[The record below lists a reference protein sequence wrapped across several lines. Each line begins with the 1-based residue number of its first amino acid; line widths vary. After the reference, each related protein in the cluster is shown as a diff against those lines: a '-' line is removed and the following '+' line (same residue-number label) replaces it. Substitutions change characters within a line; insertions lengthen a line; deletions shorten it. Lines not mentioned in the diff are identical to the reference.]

1 MRISH
6 FFINRPIFA
15 GVLSL
20 FITIVGA
27 FAYFSLAVAQYPEV
41 APPTLQVTASYPGA
55 SADVV
60 SETVATPLEQQI
72 NGIENLQYFSSQST
86 GDGKLTLTLTF
97 RLGTDLNTALV
108 LTQSRVLIAQPR
120 LPQTV
125 QQLGVTVKK
134 VASDYVIVPHL
145 YSPDGSRN
153 QLYLSNY
160 ATLHIKDA
168 IARLDGVGDVQ
179 TFGARDYAMRI
190 WLDPDKIASHNL
202 TAGDVVAAL
211 RAQNVQVSA
220 GVLAQPP
227 VANPRAFQINVKALG
242 RLVDPSQFADIIVK
256 SDSEGRVTRVRD
268 VGRVELGAVDYGANG
283 YKDHERSVPILIYRR
298 PGSNELATARAIR
311 TTMAELS
318 KDFPPG
324 VAYMNQ
330 YDATVFIGQSVHEV
344 VVAII
349 GSVLLVVLVV
359 ILFLQTWRA
368 SIIPIVAIPV
378 SLVGTFAVLAGLG
391 FSLNSLT
398 LFGLVLAVGIV
409 VDDAIVVVENVERN
423 LRLGLSP
430 REAARKTMDEVGGAL
445 IAIALTLCA
454 VFIPSAFIPGISGEF
469 FRQFAVT
476 IAASTLISC
485 FVSLTLSPALC
496 GVLLRPREMHHAS
509 QRHFLLARLIL
520 EFFSAFNRSFEWLSQ
535 RFGRLTERLIR
546 LSVVVLVAYAGL
558 TGLTAWQ
565 FSRAPTGFIPDL
577 DQGYLIT
584 VLQLPPGSSL
594 ARTDE
599 VTREVNDIL
608 TSIPG
613 VASTAAFAGLDGAT
627 FTLASHEGA
636 IFSVF
641 KPFEER
647 EPKGQTAK
655 TILATINQ
663 RLAGIED
670 AFIITVEPPP
680 VNGIGGAGGFKMML
694 EDRANLGTAVLEA
707 APAILSRRPMQI
719 RA

>member
-1 MRISH
+1 MRVSH
-6 FFINRPIFA
+6 FFIDRPIFA
-15 GVLSL
+15 AVLSL
-20 FITIVGA
+20 LITILGA
-27 FAYFSLAVAQYPEV
+27 FAYFTLAVAQYPEV

-86 GDGKLTLTLTF
+86 GDGKLTLTLNF

-120 LPQTV
+120 LPQPV

-145 YSPDGSRN
+145 YSPDGSRD

-160 ATLHIKDA
+160 ATLHIKDE

-179 TFGARDYAMRI
+179 TFGARDYAMRT

-202 TAGDVVAAL
+202 TAGDVVTAL
-211 RAQNVQVSA
+211 RTQNVQVSA
-220 GVLAQPP
+220 GVLAQPA
-227 VANPRAFQINVKALG
+227 VANRNAFQINVKALG
-242 RLVDPSQFADIIVK
+242 RLVDPSQFADIIIK
-256 SDSEGRVTRVRD
+256 SDNEGRVTRVRD

-344 VVAII
+344 VMAII
-349 GSVLLVVLVV
+349 GAVLLVVLVV

-391 FSLNSLT
+391 FSLNSLS

-423 LRLGLSP
+423 LRFGLSP

-454 VFIPSAFIPGISGEF
+454 VFVPAAFMSGISGEF
-469 FRQFAVT
+469 FKQFAVT
-476 IAASTLISC
+476 IAASTVISC

-496 GVLLRPREMHHAS
+496 AVLLKPRHGETVDEP
-509 QRHFLLARLIL
+509 RGIK
-520 EFFSAFNRSFEWLSQ
+520 
-535 RFGRLTERLIR
+535 R
-546 LSVVVLVAYAGL
+546 LSSA
-558 TGLTAWQ
+558 
-565 FSRAPTGFIPDL
+565 
-577 DQGYLIT
+577 
-584 VLQLPPGSSL
+584 
-594 ARTDE
+594 
-599 VTREVNDIL
+599 
-608 TSIPG
+608 
-613 VASTAAFAGLDGAT
+613 
-627 FTLASHEGA
+627 
-636 IFSVF
+636 
-641 KPFEER
+641 
-647 EPKGQTAK
+647 
-655 TILATINQ
+655 
-663 RLAGIED
+663 
-670 AFIITVEPPP
+670 
-680 VNGIGGAGGFKMML
+680 
-694 EDRANLGTAVLEA
+694 
-707 APAILSRRPMQI
+707 LS
-719 RA
+719 